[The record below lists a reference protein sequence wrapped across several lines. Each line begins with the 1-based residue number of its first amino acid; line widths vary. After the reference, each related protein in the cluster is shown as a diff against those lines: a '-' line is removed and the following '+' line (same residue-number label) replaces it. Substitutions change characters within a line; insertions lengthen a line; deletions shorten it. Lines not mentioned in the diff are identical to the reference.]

1 MAKRRK
7 VSKAKKPMM
16 IKTTQRDMALVAGI
30 ASEGMTIELDRLLSQ
45 SNSKLYRQGMNY
57 HARVSL
63 AQLDGVTDDEYKIYT
78 LPKDHR
84 TIGAIRMAKS
94 IYNQAMQDEL
104 EIRPEV
110 KTPWTDFKINVNDV
124 SDVTLWPPLI
134 NEAVAVQ
141 WRVDTVADKPGQYVK
156 LTSDDYAYSQ
166 VTANDGNQKFFSLA
180 DPTGTNYWNIFSEY
194 TNYLLNRADPD
205 SSQEIAAYENASPV
219 LTELEELA
227 DKGDQPPY
235 NWEWNSKKLDNT
247 VVNHK
252 FMAELAGVLYTGDSS
267 IRPTLNTSITV
278 EAPLGLIFIIKTGDL
293 SATTPE
299 IRVRALPGNY
309 KGVKADMLYRKDK
322 LLGF

>member
-1 MAKRRK
+1 MT
-7 VSKAKKPMM
+7 M
-16 IKTTQRDMALVAGI
+16 TQRSMALVSSTG
-30 ASEGMTIELDRLLSQ
+30 SKTGFRIELDKLLSQ
-45 SNSKLYRQGMNY
+45 SNFKLYRQGMNY

-63 AQLDGVTDDEYKIYT
+63 LNDATIPNSATEFKVYT

-84 TIGAIRMAKS
+84 TIGAIRMAKE
-94 IYNQAMQDEL
+94 IYNQSMKDEL

-110 KTPWTDFKINVNDV
+110 KTPWTDFKIVTNEV
-124 SDVTLWPPLI
+124 SDTSLWDPLI
-134 NEAVAVQ
+134 NDALAVQ

-156 LTSDDYAYSQ
+156 LTSDHYDYSE
-166 VTANDGNQKFFSLA
+166 VTANDGNQKHFSLA

-235 NWEWNSKKLDNT
+235 NWDWNSAKLDGTT
-247 VVNHK
+247 VNRK
-252 FMAELAGVLYTGDSS
+252 FMAELQGTISTGTTSGSS
-267 IRPTLNTSITV
+267 ELQQLNQFVDV
-278 EAPLGLIFIIKTGDL
+278 EAPLGLIFIETSGNYIDSAVPELLVTAKPGD
-293 SATTPE
+293 
-299 IRVRALPGNY
+299 Y
-309 KGVKADMLYRKDK
+309 KGVKADHLYRKDK